1 MKVIGI
7 IAAMDVELEAIK
19 NIVQDEKKVVIAK
32 HTFYEGSIGD
42 KKIVFV
48 DSGVGKVNA
57 ALITQAMIDHFKVD
71 AVINT
76 GIAGGL
82 DPSLKHMSVVLGECL
97 SYHDFDHD
105 LMKRFYPYKD
115 SFSGDER
122 LLSLMEDVFSE
133 RDLRRGNIIT
143 GDQFISSKEKQLQL
157 REDFQGTC
165 VEMEGAA
172 IAHVC
177 DANDIPFLGVRSIS
191 DFADDDGE
199 EDYEKFE
206 RRAAVLAGEIVVD
219 LVGRI

>member
-42 KKIVFV
+42 EKIVFV

-82 DPSLKHMSVVLGECL
+82 DPSLKHMSVVLGESL

>member
-1 MKVIGI
+1 MEIIGI

-19 NIVQDEKKVVIAK
+19 NVVNDEKEIIIAK
-32 HTFYEGSIGD
+32 HKFYEGRVGE
-42 KKIVFV
+42 KTIVFV

-57 ALITQAMIDHFKVD
+57 ALITQAMIDHFKVE

-82 DPSLKHMSVVLGECL
+82 DPSLKHMSIVLAQEL
-97 SYHDFDHD
+97 TYHDFDQD
-105 LMKRFYPYKD
+105 LMKKFYPFKNTFYA
-115 SFSGDER
+115 DER
-122 LLSLMEDVFSE
+122 LLYLMEEIFSKK
-133 RDLRRGNIIT
+133 DLRRGKVVT
-143 GDQFISSKEKQLQL
+143 GDQFISSKDKQIQL
-157 REDFQGTC
+157 REEFQGTC

-191 DFADDDGE
+191 DFADDEGE

-206 RRAAVLAGEIVVD
+206 KAAAVLAGEIVME
-219 LVGRI
+219 LVGKI

>member
-7 IAAMDVELEAIK
+7 ISALDVELEAIK
-19 NIVQDEKKVVIAK
+19 NIVENVKEITLVK
-32 HTFYEGSIGD
+32 HKFYEGNING

-71 AVINT
+71 AIINT

-82 DPSLKHMSVVLGECL
+82 DPSLKHMSVVLGKEL
-97 SYHDFDHD
+97 TYHDFD
-105 LMKRFYPYKD
+105 LQFLKKFFPYKEV
-115 SFSGDER
+115 FSSDER
-122 LLSLMEDVFSE
+122 LVSLMEEVFSD
-133 RDLRRGNIIT
+133 RDLRLGKIVT

-157 REDFQGTC
+157 REDFNGTC

-177 DANDIPFLGVRSIS
+177 DANDIPFLSIRSIS
-191 DFADDDGE
+191 DFADDEGE

-206 RRAAVLAGEIVVD
+206 RRAAVLAGEIVVE
-219 LVGRI
+219 LVSKI